1 MTDLRLSDPPRQMM
15 ARTPSETGP
24 QAVMV
29 PPLADEAAGAAEAA
43 AVAVA
48 QDGGARRPAS
58 RHFAMLLMAGALIS
72 KLLGFVRE
80 VMMAQVVGASLVAD
94 GFRGA
99 VTAVLLPLSILQNE
113 SVPAI
118 LVPMYRQWQRDGET
132 AERLTA
138 LTIALT
144 GIALLLMVAVQ
155 ALGLL
160 WVDAMVGG
168 YAAETKA
175 VTLAF
180 TRVMAL
186 AMPASVLLNCLAAGE
201 IALGRSRLTTIRA
214 SILNLAVLIGLGIL
228 AWTGWI
234 GALAWSFALAFN
246 GLAVCGVWWMAREG
260 LLSAAGARPALV
272 IEAGLAFLRALR
284 PLLAIPVAEQT
295 SVWVERL
302 FASRLV
308 SGTVASIDYARTLT
322 DSAHLL
328 ISQPL
333 GLTVL
338 SRGPAT
344 DERAQ
349 ADAIA
354 RPVLA
359 IMLPGSVFLVAFAPE
374 IARLVFARGAF
385 NDAAVLLSSEA
396 LRGISAGLWAATLGW
411 ILIRI
416 LNSGG
421 RNAASAGILVAAY
434 AVNILANLGTGLIV
448 PDAWEGPLLLG
459 LGEAARGLTLLIGT
473 TLVLGCT
480 AQVAGRV
487 AVAAVPAGLMGLAA
501 WQIGLAWSGMLPRLA
516 AGSAACAACIGLSLA
531 VTVPSL
537 RAHLWAWIDGRR
549 SSHGNVR

>member
-1 MTDLRLSDPPRQMM
+1 MTDLRRSDPQPVM
-15 ARTPSETGP
+15 A
-24 QAVMV
+24 

-48 QDGGARRPAS
+48 QDGADKRPAS
-58 RHFAMLLMAGALIS
+58 RHFAMLLMAGALFS

-80 VMMAQVVGASLVAD
+80 VMMAQVIGASLVAD

-118 LVPMYRQWQRDGET
+118 LVPMYRQWQRDGDT
-132 AERLTA
+132 ARRLTA

-144 GIALLLMVAVQ
+144 GIALGLMLAVQ

-168 YAAETKA
+168 YSAETKS
-175 VTLAF
+175 VTLQF
-180 TRVMAL
+180 TRIMAL

-214 SILNLAVLIGLGIL
+214 SILNLAVLVGLGIL
-228 AWTGWI
+228 AWTGWVA
-234 GALAWSFALAFN
+234 ALAWSFALAFN
-246 GLAVCGVWWMAREG
+246 GLAICGVWWMAREG

-284 PLLAIPVAEQT
+284 PLLAIPVAEQA
-295 SVWVERL
+295 SIWVERL

-308 SGTVASIDYARTLT
+308 TGTVASIDYARTLT

-338 SRGPAT
+338 SRGPAA
-344 DERAQ
+344 DARAQ
-349 ADAIA
+349 ADAIT

-359 IMLPGSVFLVAFAPE
+359 IMLPASVFLVAFAPE

-416 LNSGG
+416 LNGSG
-421 RNAASAGILVAAY
+421 RNAASAAILVAAY
-434 AVNILANLGTGLIV
+434 TVNILANLCTGLIV

-473 TLVLGCT
+473 VLALGC
-480 AQVAGRV
+480 AGPVAMRV
-487 AVAAVPAGLMGLAA
+487 AVAAVPAGLMAVAA
-501 WQIGLAWSGMLPRLA
+501 WQIDLAWSGMIPRLA
-516 AGSAACAACIGLSLA
+516 AGSAACAACIGLGLA

-537 RAHLWAWIDGRR
+537 RARLCGLAVIAPGLRAWIEGRR